1 MSMPGGKN
9 LRLNAEEMEYIKNY
23 TISPL
28 YQAIRDA
35 DNPPVDI
42 GCGTWIRTMIN
53 GSKVRCT
60 TIIRS
65 RIVFP
70 ISAGASFM
78 GDPAIN

>member
-42 GCGTWIRTMIN
+42 GCGQ
-53 GSKVRCT
+53 
-60 TIIRS
+60 
-65 RIVFP
+65 
-70 ISAGASFM
+70 
-78 GDPAIN
+78 

>member
-1 MSMPGGKN
+1 MILKIS
-9 LRLNAEEMEYIKNY
+9 YINY

-35 DNPPVDI
+35 DEPPVDI

-65 RIVFP
+65 RIDFYLTWWVRP
-70 ISAGASFM
+70 CVD
-78 GDPAIN
+78 DPALNVL